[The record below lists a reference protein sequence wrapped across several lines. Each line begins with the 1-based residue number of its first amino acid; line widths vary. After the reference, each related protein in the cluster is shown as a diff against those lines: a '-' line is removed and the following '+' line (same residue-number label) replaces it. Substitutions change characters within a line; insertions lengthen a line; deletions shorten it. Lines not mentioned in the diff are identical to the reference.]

1 MQEITELGASQ
12 PSTRER
18 WGATLLVIVIAAVAG
33 WAFVN
38 ADVALP
44 EVKPFLPMFLTMVVL
59 SDGLTA
65 YLLLQ
70 RARIGGEAFSG
81 MLASA
86 YAFSATIAAVQLPM
100 FPGVFSATGL
110 LGAGSQTAV
119 WLWTL
124 WHAGYPLLILFALLV
139 TRWPGQYS
147 AKYPAQRRPQRARS
161 VSALRWIGPVL
172 AIGVALLCLFEG
184 DLLPPLIREGQYGN
198 LVHALG
204 VPVIGANLIGLIV
217 YVGVTRV
224 RRPIDLWVAV
234 ALVAALADAIL
245 TLRGG
250 ARYTLGW
257 YVARMLSVVSS
268 AVVLCMLVA
277 DITRLYE
284 ALIHANHALAKQAM
298 VDGLTKLGNRQ
309 AFEARWDVERRRA
322 AREGIPLSVLMI
334 DIDHFKQ
341 INDSYGHARGDACLV
356 EIGRVLAECVR
367 RRAGDFVARYGG
379 EEFIVILPNTAATGA
394 QHVAEFVR
402 TTIEGAGI
410 PAAPAVGGV
419 VTASIGYATY
429 QQDAAPAQSKR
440 QPVREDA
447 SIVLN
452 LADQALYE
460 AKRGGRNRV
469 AGA

>member
-1 MQEITELGASQ
+1 MQETTELGASR
-12 PSTRER
+12 PSARER
-18 WGATLLVIVIAAVAG
+18 WGATLVVIAIAAIAG

-38 ADVALP
+38 ANVALP

-59 SDGLTA
+59 SDSLTA

-86 YAFSATIAAVQLPM
+86 YAFPAIIAAVQLPT

-110 LGAGSQTAV
+110 LGASSQTAV
-119 WLWTL
+119 WLWTF

-139 TRWPGQYS
+139 TRWPTKHP
-147 AKYPAQRRPQRARS
+147 AHRRAQRAGR

-172 AIGVALLCLFEG
+172 AAGVALVCVRQS

-204 VPVIGANLIGLIV
+204 VPVIGANLIGLIA
-217 YVGVTRV
+217 YVSVTRV
-224 RRPIDLWVAV
+224 RRSIDLWVAV

-245 TLRGG
+245 TLHGG
-250 ARYTLGW
+250 ARYSLGW
-257 YVARMLSVVSS
+257 YVARLLSMVSS

-284 ALIHANHALAKQAM
+284 ALIHANQALEKQAQ

-309 AFEARWDVERRRA
+309 AFEERWDVECRRA
-322 AREGIPLSVLMI
+322 TREGIPLSVLMI

-356 EIGRVLAECVR
+356 EIARVLAECVR
-367 RRAGDFVARYGG
+367 RRAGAFVARYGG

-402 TTIEGAGI
+402 TTIERAGI

-419 VTASIGYATY
+419 VTASIGHATY

-447 SIVLN
+447 AIVLN
-452 LADQALYE
+452 LADQALYA

>member
-1 MQEITELGASQ
+1 MQETTELGARR
-12 PSTRER
+12 PSAREQ
-18 WGATLLVIVIAAVAG
+18 WGATLLVMAIAAVAG

-44 EVKPFLPMFLTMVVL
+44 EVKPFLPMFLTIVVL

-70 RARIGGEAFSG
+70 RARIGGEPFSG

-86 YAFSATIAAVQLPM
+86 YVFSATIAAVQLPT
-100 FPGVFSATGL
+100 FPGVFSATGM

-119 WLWTL
+119 WLWTF
-124 WHAGYPLLILFALLV
+124 WHVGYPLLILFALLV
-139 TRWPGQYS
+139 THWPGQH
-147 AKYPAQRRPQRARS
+147 PAQRRTQQARR
-161 VSALRWIGPVL
+161 VSTLRWIGPVL
-172 AIGVALLCLFEG
+172 AASVALLCLFEG

-204 VPVIGANLIGLIV
+204 VPVIGANLIGLIA

-224 RRPIDLWVAV
+224 HRPIDLWVAV

-245 TLRGG
+245 TLHGG
-250 ARYTLGW
+250 ARYSLGW
-257 YVARMLSVVSS
+257 YVARLLSMVSS

-277 DITRLYE
+277 DITQLYE
-284 ALIHANHALAKQAM
+284 ALVHANHALEKQAQ
-298 VDGLTKLGNRQ
+298 VDGLTKLSNRQ
-309 AFEARWDVERRRA
+309 VFEERWDVERRRA

-356 EIGRVLAECVR
+356 EIARVLAECVQ
-367 RRAGDFVARYGG
+367 RRAGAFVARYGG
-379 EEFIVILPNTAATGA
+379 EEFIVILPNTGATGA
-394 QHVAEFVR
+394 QHVAECVR
-402 TTIEGAGI
+402 TAIERAGI

-419 VTASIGYATY
+419 VTASIGHATY

-440 QPVREDA
+440 QPAREDA
-447 SIVLN
+447 AIVLN

-469 AGA
+469 ASA

>member
-12 PSTRER
+12 PSAYEQ
-18 WGATLLVIVIAAVAG
+18 WGATLLVIAIAAVAG

-44 EVKPFLPMFLTMVVL
+44 EVKPFLPIFLTMVVL

-86 YAFSATIAAVQLPM
+86 YVFSATIAAVQLPT

-119 WLWTL
+119 WLWTF

-139 TRWPGQYS
+139 TRWPGQH
-147 AKYPAQRRPQRARS
+147 PVERRALRARS
-161 VSALRWIGPVL
+161 VSALRWIGPAL
-172 AIGVALLCLFEG
+172 AVGVALVCLFES
-184 DLLPPLIREGQYGN
+184 DLLPPLIREGKYSN
-198 LVHALG
+198 LVHTLG
-204 VPVIGANLIGLIV
+204 VPVIGANLIGLIAC
-217 YVGVTRV
+217 VGITRV

-245 TLRGG
+245 TLHGG

-284 ALIHANHALAKQAM
+284 ALVHANRALEKQALI
-298 VDGLTKLGNRQ
+298 DGLTKLGNRQ
-309 AFEARWDVERRRA
+309 AFEERWDVERRRA
-322 AREGIPLSVLMI
+322 TREGIPLSVLMI

-356 EIGRVLAECVR
+356 EIARVLAECVQ
-367 RRAGDFVARYGG
+367 RRAGAFVARYGG
-379 EEFIVILPNTAATGA
+379 EEFIVILPNTAAMGA

-402 TTIEGAGI
+402 TTIESAGI

-419 VTASIGYATY
+419 VTASIGHATY

-440 QPVREDA
+440 QPAREDVT
-447 SIVLN
+447 IVLS

>member
-1 MQEITELGASQ
+1 MQETTELGASR
-12 PSTRER
+12 PSARER
-18 WGATLLVIVIAAVAG
+18 WGATLVVIAIAAIAG

-38 ADVALP
+38 ANVALP

-59 SDGLTA
+59 SDSLTA

-86 YAFSATIAAVQLPM
+86 YAFPAIIAAVQLPT

-110 LGAGSQTAV
+110 LGASSQTAV

-139 TRWPGQYS
+139 TRLPTQHP
-147 AKYPAQRRPQRARS
+147 AHRRAQRAGR

-172 AIGVALLCLFEG
+172 AAGVALVCVRQS

-204 VPVIGANLIGLIV
+204 VPVIGANLIGLTA
-217 YVGVTRV
+217 YVSVTRV
-224 RRPIDLWVAV
+224 RRSIDLWVAV
-234 ALVAALADAIL
+234 ALVAALADAFL
-245 TLRGG
+245 TLHGG
-250 ARYTLGW
+250 ARYSLGW
-257 YVARMLSVVSS
+257 YVARLLSMVSS

-284 ALIHANHALAKQAM
+284 ALIHANQALEKQAQ

-309 AFEARWDVERRRA
+309 AFEERWDVECRRA
-322 AREGIPLSVLMI
+322 TREGIPLSVLMI

-356 EIGRVLAECVR
+356 EIARVLAECVR
-367 RRAGDFVARYGG
+367 RRAGAFVARYGG

-402 TTIEGAGI
+402 TTIERAGI

-419 VTASIGYATY
+419 VTASIGHATY

-447 SIVLN
+447 AIVLN
-452 LADQALYE
+452 LADQALYA